1 MHPSRV
7 PPASH
12 KAWPAVDVLKLF
24 GTPTLTPAGSQR
36 QEALQWQSHTALV
49 ALLACLPGWHSRES
63 LAETVRPDAEPA
75 VARAYLRRLLHR
87 ARALLPQV
95 TALEVDAT
103 RVRWSGGSDVAAF
116 DQAVARK
123 DWQTAVALRRSPF
136 LQGVGTTGQ
145 PALDDWFHETRARL
159 AGSLQVALLALM
171 TELYPSSDI
180 DMSDLM
186 QQLSEN
192 SPLDENCIQFLL
204 LHARTPLEKHTAAT
218 AFHAF
223 ERRLEMELGATPGAQ
238 TLALYRELQG
248 RIGFTQTPRPQTAA
262 PDRITMDDELPDY
275 GGHPLLGRQREMEL
289 LRDLVVTGEVRLLA
303 IHGLGGIGKTRLARS
318 LYDEVASD
326 GTARV
331 LWVGVEHL
339 PTEHDLMSAIAARIG
354 RPLPDHHVEAH
365 LVRQLGTQKVIL
377 FLDGVEK
384 HVSQVVGLL
393 RMVDKVRDLRC
404 VITSREAVRLP
415 AEHLISLNG
424 LDFRDPDSEA
434 SRLFQ
439 HHARGMGYLPQEAD
453 AAAISDL
460 VAYLEGH
467 PLAIEFAAA
476 WAPLLPVRSI
486 LLELKKDLRFINAP
500 SSQVAAS
507 RKDIHEIFEAEWA
520 RLDRAERSALGVLAR
535 HDGPL
540 DLTTVCAVT
549 DADGPRVLLRLV
561 NKSLLRRSA
570 DGSLALHPLLRQF
583 VRLKGQAT
591 G

>member
-12 KAWPAVDVLKLF
+12 KASPDVDVLKLF
-24 GTPTLTPAGSQR
+24 GTPTLTPVGSQR

-49 ALLACLPGWHSRES
+49 ALLACVPGWHSRES
-63 LAETVRPDAEPA
+63 LAETLRPDAEPA

-87 ARALLPQV
+87 ARALLPQM

-103 RVRWSGGSDVAAF
+103 RVRWNGGSDVAAF

-123 DWQTAVALRRSPF
+123 DWQGAVALRRSSF

-145 PALDDWFHETRARL
+145 AALDDWFHETRARL

-171 TELYPSSDI
+171 TELYPSSEI

-192 SPLDENCIQFLL
+192 SPLDENCIQFIL

-223 ERRLEMELGATPGAQ
+223 ERRLETDLGAKPGAQ
-238 TLALYRELQG
+238 TLALFRELQG
-248 RIGFTQTPRPQTAA
+248 RIVQAPRSQIAAPEQTA
-262 PDRITMDDELPDY
+262 MGDELPDY
-275 GGHPLLGRQREMEL
+275 DGQPLLGRQREMEL
-289 LRDLVVTGEVRLLA
+289 LRDLIVTGEVRLLV

-318 LYDEVASD
+318 FYDVVASD
-326 GTARV
+326 ETARV
-331 LWVGVEHL
+331 LWVGLENL
-339 PTEHDLMSAIAARIG
+339 PPEDDLMRAIAARIG
-354 RPLPDHHVEAH
+354 GALPDADVEAH
-365 LVRQLGTQKVIL
+365 LVRQLDTQKVIL
-377 FLDGVEK
+377 FLDGFEK
-384 HVSQVVGLL
+384 HISQVVGLV
-393 RMVDKVRDLRC
+393 RMVDKVRTLRC

-424 LDFRDPDSEA
+424 LDCHGSDSEA

-453 AAAISDL
+453 AAAVSDL

-467 PLAIEFAAA
+467 PLAIELAAA

-507 RKDIHEIFEAEWA
+507 HKDMHEIFEAEWV
-520 RLDRAERSALGVLAR
+520 RLDRAERSALGALAR
-535 HDGPL
+535 HDSPL
-540 DLTTVCAVT
+540 DLTTVRTAT
-549 DADGPRVLLRLV
+549 DAGGPSVLLRLV
-561 NKSLLRRSA
+561 NKSILRRSA

-583 VRLKGQAT
+583 ILLKV
-591 G
+591 